1 MLTTCNISVKIYLNS
16 RKNQRIKFKF
26 MEKYNKFLDSFVN
39 HLKKISEVEA
49 VLLSG
54 SLTFTSSD
62 KFSDIDLYI
71 YLNKELSPK
80 TREVFVSRYS
90 SYMEIDNN
98 FWETEDCFIEKES
111 GVKVELIYRNLDWIK
126 EQLERTVI
134 RCEAWVGYSTT
145 FYHNFMTS
153 TILFDRNSI
162 LTKLQDSYNIPYSDK
177 LKNNIINKNFP
188 LLKDRMSS
196 YYNQIKIAIYFDV
209 LFAINKISNPGE
221 KKMTKIVNSS
231 CKIIPKDFDKNIND
245 LFLSIDHYKED
256 LLVALDNLVYN
267 IKDLI

>member
-1 MLTTCNISVKIYLNS
+1 
-16 RKNQRIKFKF
+16 

-177 LKNNIINKNFP
+177 LKNNVINKNFP
-188 LLKDRMSS
+188 LLKDCMSS
-196 YYNQIKIAIYFDV
+196 YYNQIKIAIYRDDIVSINHRIAGFLASYFDV